1 MIDRNEVKE
10 MVRKMK
16 DIDGYDK
23 GDCVSRKAV
32 LAILD
37 MAPDKRDPAYQ
48 DDLK

>member
-10 MVRKMK
+10 MIKKMK

-23 GDCVSRKAV
+23 RDCVSRKAV

-37 MAPDKRDPAYQ
+37 MAPDKRDPAYL